1 MRLVYIYCISDN
13 VYVCRCACACLLLV
27 LTDAYRS
34 ASGVHSHT
42 LRRWAYEIHS
52 TFLVPNAVCQYLPAY
67 ATYLTTLPIYSDQ
80 LPDHTTHLTTQ
91 PTWPYCLPNHTNYL
105 TTLPTSLHY
114 LHDYTSYLTTLPTWP
129 TFIHALSI
137 YTSFCYCPITRYPIR
152 GNRPQSKYI
161 SRSFLFGYVIIPIYG
176 YFPIIHPIN
185 LLDMFVFLLTLTV
198 LLYSLENY
206 SHN

>member
-1 MRLVYIYCISDN
+1 MCTFVGVRARAC
-13 VYVCRCACACLLLV
+13 CWCWRTRTARPAACTRTRCAAGPTRYTPPSSCPTRYVNTYLL
-27 LTDAYRS
+27 TPPTWP
-34 ASGVHSHT
+34 H
-42 LRRWAYEIHS
+42 
-52 TFLVPNAVCQYLPAY
+52 FLFIQTN
-67 ATYLTTLPIYSDQ
+67 YLTTLR
-80 LPDHTTHLTTQ
+80 
-91 PTWPYCLPNHTNYL
+91 TWPYCLPNHTNYL

-152 GNRPQSKYI
+152 GNRPQSKYT

-185 LLDMFVFLLTLTV
+185 LLDVFVFV
-198 LLYSLENY
+198 F
-206 SHN
+206 